1 MQSPA
6 KNIDL
11 EAHLETLLQQSRDHL
26 LRQTTRTKPG
36 SVMTTWLRTFLKGGF
51 YIAAVLLVPG
61 ALIGAPILW
70 WLDRRRKASP
80 QSGWKTCS

>member
-1 MQSPA
+1 MQSPS

-11 EAHLETLLQQSRDHL
+11 EAHLESLLQQSRDHL
-26 LRQTTRTKPG
+26 LRQTTRRG
-36 SVMTTWLRTFLKGGF
+36 SVMSSGLRALLKGAL

-70 WLDRRRKASP
+70 WLGHRRKASP
-80 QSGWKTCS
+80 QSTLKTCS